1 MRLRAV
7 SPLLFSLAVTAAENA
22 SPPLIVTADRQTGD
36 TWRTTTSSDVITLD
50 ELQQRGQPLNLWQSP
65 QDLAGVDGLATGG
78 GLDGGIAGVRLRG
91 SGAADTLVLLDGIP
105 LIDATDSK
113 SSPNLAL
120 IDGTGIQAIEIVRGA
135 QSGLYGSGAVGGV
148 MGLRTTRPTAQPHLQ
163 TALEGGSYGT
173 ARLQAIA
180 SGPLGNGVGYA
191 LTLGGLRSDGFST
204 QTTRADGRGG
214 DHEADGVERGTASGR
229 LEAALAPA
237 VTVYVSARGQIAHQ
251 DYDGYDPVTF
261 GPAPDDDESQ
271 QRQRFWQLAAGGEA
285 HFERDSVQVDAARS
299 NLRRTYQPSD
309 NRYVGVSDF
318 GAGRLTHRFLLP
330 QGARS
335 AWDKA
340 ELTAGIDATRNA
352 ADVGTQF
359 STFQASDR
367 LVGGYLQGLTGG
379 ERWEASLVGRGDHH
393 SREGGNGTWRTG
405 AALFPISVI
414 RIHGSAATAFRA
426 PSLFELYD
434 PTYGNPELSAQRSR
448 SYEVGIGSRSREGW
462 SADVTA
468 FRTDYTQDI
477 TFDPA
482 TFVSAN
488 SGGYRLSG
496 IESGLTWDGEG
507 DGFRCSASWTGQ
519 RTTATDSGKIP
530 FLPRHKALIQ
540 PGWDYGPVWGTV
552 RVEATGRRE
561 GAGTEL
567 PGYALFGVAAG
578 WHLSQVWE
586 VYAHG
591 DNLLNAAYESYPGY
605 STAGASGY
613 AGVAAKF

>member
-7 SPLLFSLAVTAAENA
+7 SPLLFSFAVSAAENA

-36 TWRTTTSSDVITLD
+36 TWRTTASSDVVTLD
-50 ELQQRGQPLNLWQSP
+50 ELQQRGQPLNLWQYP
-65 QDLAGVDGLATGG
+65 LGLPGVDGLATGG
-78 GLDGGIAGVRLRG
+78 GLDGGLAGVRLRG

-120 IDGTGIQAIEIVRGA
+120 IDGTGIQSVEIVRGA

-148 MGLRTTRPTAQPHLQ
+148 MGLRTARPTVEPKVQ
-163 TALEGGSYGT
+163 TAVEGGSYGT
-173 ARLQAIA
+173 ARMSAVA
-180 SGPLGNGVGYA
+180 TGPLGDGLGYA
-191 LTLGGLRSDGFST
+191 LTVGGMRSDGFST
-204 QTTRADGRGG
+204 QTTRADGRGD
-214 DHEADGVERGTASGR
+214 DHEADGVERGTAAGR
-229 LEAALAPA
+229 LEASIVPAL
-237 VTVYVSARGQIAHQ
+237 TVYVSARGQLAHQ

-271 QRQRFWQLAAGGEA
+271 HRQRFWQLAAGGEA
-285 HFERDSVQVDAARS
+285 RLERDSVQVDAARS
-299 NLRRTYQPSD
+299 SLRRTYQPSED
-309 NRYVGVSDF
+309 RYDGVSDF
-318 GAGRLTHRFLLP
+318 GAARLTHRFLQP
-330 QGARS
+330 HGTRS

-340 ELTAGIDATRNA
+340 EVTAGIDTTRNT
-352 ADVGTQF
+352 ADVGTQY
-359 STFQASDR
+359 SIFQASDR
-367 LVGGYLQGLTGG
+367 LVGGYLQGLAAGKQ
-379 ERWEASLVGRGDHH
+379 WEASLVGRGDHH
-393 SREGGNGTWRTG
+393 SREGGNGTCRAG
-405 AALFPISVI
+405 AAVIPIAVI

-434 PTYGNPELSAQRSR
+434 PTYGNADLAAQRSR
-448 SYEVGIGSRSREGW
+448 SYDFGIGSRTQAGW
-462 SADVTA
+462 SADATA

-477 TFDPA
+477 TYDPA
-482 TFVSAN
+482 TFVSTN

-507 DGFRCSASWTGQ
+507 DGFRCTASWTGQ
-519 RTTATDSGKIP
+519 RTTATASGKIP
-530 FLPRHKALIQ
+530 FLPRHKAMVQ
-540 PGWDYGPVWGTV
+540 PGWDFGPFWSTV

-561 GAGTEL
+561 GGGAEL
-567 PGYALFGVAAG
+567 PGYALLGVAAG
-578 WHLSQVWE
+578 WHLSRVWE

-591 DNLLNAAYESYPGY
+591 DNLLNAAYQSYPGY